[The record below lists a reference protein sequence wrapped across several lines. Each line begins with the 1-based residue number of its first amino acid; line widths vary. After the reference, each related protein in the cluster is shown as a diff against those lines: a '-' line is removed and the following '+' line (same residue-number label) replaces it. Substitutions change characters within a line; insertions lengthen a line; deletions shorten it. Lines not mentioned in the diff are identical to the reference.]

1 MTTTVSTREIK
12 GRVAG
17 LSHQRLVAVLLAMG
31 TFYLAFQ
38 SLLSLRWSAAHDSGY
53 LHTILYLIDR
63 YDLIPYQD
71 IFEPS
76 LPLTYLFHLAIGK
89 TFGFGDLAFRV
100 VDLIYLG
107 ALLFVTWRV
116 MRPLGALVAWAAAL
130 SFGLL
135 YQSYG
140 AHMSLQRDFLC
151 LLPAAIA
158 IWIAGDTGTF
168 GRRRWRY
175 LAIGVLFGL
184 SASIKPHFPIG
195 LLPVLFYAVYAA
207 GQARPGRGFIDRRAL
222 AQAFLLAGL
231 GLAAA
236 VALPLLWLWQRQALS
251 AFFEIATNYLPLYR
265 QLNGNQELLGPG
277 EKWIYILNNAPLL
290 GGKAGLMMAAA
301 LGVYFGLVEMKL
313 NPDQRRLVILLA
325 VLMPVYVAYELIAA
339 KFWTYHWMPF
349 FYFATCCGALVLL
362 PLQDRSAPRGRRLF
376 ALLVFIA
383 GIALTLR
390 PAPEVY
396 SQVSGQSPAPIAGG
410 RADRMTAF
418 LERELRPGDTVQPL
432 DGVTGGSAAALRRTG
447 AQLATPYIVDYQF
460 YHHVSTAYIQGLR
473 RDFMARLESAPPRFI
488 IDVPGPTRPAGLDT
502 TKDFPELDSFLAAR
516 YRVALQDE
524 GFTVYERHETGS
536 PATP

>member
-1 MTTTVSTREIK
+1 MI
-12 GRVAG
+12 
-17 LSHQRLVAVLLAMG
+17 
-31 TFYLAFQ
+31 
-38 SLLSLRWSAAHDSGY
+38 SLRWHAAHDSGY

-63 YDLIPYQD
+63 YDLIPYKD

-76 LPLTYLFHLAIGK
+76 LPLTYLFHLSIGK
-89 TFGFGDLAFRV
+89 TLGFGDLAFRV
-100 VDLIYLG
+100 VDVIYLG

-116 MRPLGALVAWAAAL
+116 MRPLGALVSWAALL

-140 AHMSLQRDFLC
+140 AHMSLQRDVLC
-151 LLPAAIA
+151 LLPAATA
-158 IWIAGDTGTF
+158 ICIAGGTGTF

-175 LAIGVLFGL
+175 LAIGALFGL

-195 LLPVLFYAVYAA
+195 LPPVLLYALYAD
-207 GQARPGRGFIDRRAL
+207 GRVWRDQGFIDRRIL
-222 AQAFLLAGL
+222 GQAVLLAGL
-231 GLAAA
+231 GLAL
-236 VALPLLWLWQRQALS
+236 VMALPLLWLWQRHALS
-251 AFFEIATNYLPLYR
+251 AFYEIATNYLPLYR
-265 QLNGNQELLGPG
+265 QLNGNQELLGSG

-301 LGVYFGLVEMKL
+301 LGIYFALVDMKL
-313 NPDQRRLVILLA
+313 NPAQRRLVILLA
-325 VLMPVYVAYELIAA
+325 VLMPVYVAYELIAS

-349 FYFATCCGALVLL
+349 FYFASCCGALVLL
-362 PLQDRSAPRGRRLF
+362 PLQDRYAPRGRRLF
-376 ALLVFIA
+376 ALMAFIV

-396 SQVSGQSPAPIAGG
+396 SQFRGQPPAPIAGG
-410 RADRMTAF
+410 RADRMTSF

-473 RDFMARLESAPPRFI
+473 RDFIARLETAPPRFI
-488 IDVPGPTRPAGLDT
+488 ISVPSPTRPTGLDT
-502 TKDFPELDSFLAAR
+502 TKDFPELDGFMAAR
-516 YRVALQDE
+516 YHMALEDE
-524 GFTVYERHETGS
+524 GFTIYERNETER
-536 PATP
+536 